1 MGDKTKAKGGKGK
14 SKKKGKQ
21 EEKQVDV
28 FSPPAMLNAY
38 YISHNAAAFL
48 EFRGY
53 PWPGS
58 PKKKGKKK

>member
-1 MGDKTKAKGGKGK
+1 MADKAKPKGGKGK
-14 SKKKGKQ
+14 SKKK
-21 EEKQVDV
+21 EKAVVKEVDV
-28 FSPPAMLNAY
+28 LGPAAMLNAY